1 MPTLEQIRYIS
12 RVAEPYGLKLPVAP
26 VCREHHS
33 PATMVAQVVYD
44 RPSFCLWR
52 GPRGGG
58 KSAGAGFSGFLQ
70 AGWHEEF
77 HAKILGGSLA
87 QSEQIYRAMDIFR
100 DALPG
105 ADIVREML
113 ATKATFANGATIEML
128 TASPKS
134 VRGPHV
140 PQLYLDEVDEIE
152 DEIRQHAMGMA
163 MARGRLK
170 SSVVM
175 TSTWHKVAG
184 PMAALVREA
193 EEEGTFPVG
202 TFCMFDVLERCPEER
217 SGRHLEKC
225 PECPLL
231 RWCHAGIDEHPSR
244 LPKAK
249 RSCGHYDI
257 DAFIQKTVA
266 TSLRVFESD
275 YLCLQPRAPG
285 QWFKD
290 YDESR
295 HVAESAD
302 YDPRLPFHT
311 SIDTGVH
318 TGAVFFQVRR
328 LPDGSAKVNVFGDYY
343 SENVTGDQAGGAE
356 AQGRAIVA
364 LCRELTGQETAA
376 GRLSMDSASRQRN
389 GAGYTVIGEYQ
400 RAGCI
405 GRGRTIEPWQPVGP
419 GNPKADTLQLV
430 EAFLLS
436 AGDVVGLTIHPR
448 CRGIRD
454 ALRSYVRKKRD
465 DQWTDEPEDP
475 QHPHENLIDAL
486 AGGLKLEFP
495 EGRLP
500 GPQFIQRRPRDV
512 I

>member
-1 MPTLEQIRYIS
+1 MPTLDQIRYIS

-33 PATMVAQVVYD
+33 PATMVAQIVFD
-44 RPSFCLWR
+44 RPSICMWI

-58 KSAGAGFSGFLQ
+58 KSAGSGFGCYLQ
-70 AGWHEEF
+70 AGWYPEF
-77 HAKILGGSLA
+77 EAKILGGSLA

-105 ADIVREML
+105 ADIIKEML
-113 ATKATFANGATIEML
+113 ATKATFANGATVEML

-134 VRGPHV
+134 VRGPHI
-140 PQLYLDEVDEIE
+140 PQLLIDEIDEVD

-163 MARGRLK
+163 MRKGRLGA
-170 SSVVM
+170 SVVM
-175 TSTWHKVAG
+175 TSTWHKIGG
-184 PMAALVREA
+184 PVGELIREGR
-193 EEEGTFPVG
+193 EEGRFPVG

-217 SGRHLEKC
+217 SGRHLEHC
-225 PECPLL
+225 PECPLM
-231 RWCHAGIDEHPSR
+231 RWCHAGIEEHPSR
-244 LPKAK
+244 LPRAK

-257 DAFIQKTVA
+257 DAFIQKTVG

-290 YDESR
+290 FDESK
-295 HVAESAD
+295 HVTELAE
-302 YDPRLPFHT
+302 YDPRWTFHT
-311 SIDTGVH
+311 AIDPGVH

-328 LPDGSAKVNVFGDYY
+328 STDGSAKVNVFGDYF
-343 SENVTGDQAGGAE
+343 SENVTGDEAGGAQ
-356 AQGRAIVA
+356 AQGQKIVA
-364 LCRELTGQETAA
+364 LCHELTGQHTSK

-389 GAGYTVIGEYQ
+389 ASGVVVYGEYQ

-405 GRGRTIEPWQPVGP
+405 GHGRTIEPWQAVGQ
-419 GNPKADTLQLV
+419 GNPKSGTLQLL

-436 AGDVVGLTIHPR
+436 AGGVVSLTIHPR
-448 CRGIRD
+448 CRRLRD
-454 ALRSYVRKKRD
+454 ALMSYVRKKRG

-475 QHPHENLIDAL
+475 QHPHEEVIDSL
-486 AGGLKLEFP
+486 CGGLKLEFP
-495 EGRLP
+495 EGRVP
-500 GPQFIQRRPRDV
+500 QPQFIRRHASLV
-512 I
+512 T